1 MATDVQIANL
11 ALSRIGHESAL
22 SSFSASGNK
31 ASRWFYV
38 NYEIIKLA
46 MLREFG
52 WRFAI
57 KRAILEAED
66 TFTITDASE
75 TNPVVITTSAAHGLS
90 NADVV
95 YIAGVI
101 GMSEINGRTFTVANK
116 TATTFELSGED
127 GTGHS
132 LYSSSGTVYKYIA
145 TEFGYRYDLPSDCLR
160 IVRINGGE
168 KDKYRIEAGWLYTNY
183 SSPNG
188 TIDIEYIFDET
199 TDASF
204 DAQFTDVFAQR
215 LAAEICFYMTD
226 NSGLSEQQW
235 KLYQDKVRLAW
246 TMDSRQGTPRG
257 IDADAWLDARV

>member
-22 SSFSASGNK
+22 SAFSASGNK

-38 NYEIIKLA
+38 NYEIIKLS

-52 WRFAI
+52 WRFAT
-57 KRAILEAED
+57 KRAVLEAED
-66 TFTITDASE
+66 TFTITDATE
-75 TNPVVITTSAAHGLS
+75 ANPVVITTSENHGLS
-90 NADVV
+90 NGDVV
-95 YIAGVI
+95 YIANVL

-116 TATTFELSGED
+116 TDTTFQLSGED
-127 GTGHS
+127 GTSHS
-132 LYSSSGTVYKYIA
+132 LYVSGGTVFKFIA
-145 TEFGYRYDLPSDCLR
+145 VEYSYRYDLPSDFLR
-160 IVRINGGE
+160 IIRMNGS
-168 KDKYRIEAGWLYTNY
+168 DKYEYRIEGGYLYTNETTA
-183 SSPNG
+183 NG

-199 TDASF
+199 TDANF
-204 DAQFTDVFAQR
+204 DAQFADVFAQR

-226 NSGLSEQQW
+226 NSGLAEQQW

-257 IDADAWLDARV
+257 IDADAWLDARA